1 MNYKE
6 REIQNRKRLTEA
18 FGDIT
23 ENSGIYVFVRY
34 EGGFKYGYGGQA
46 KHLQTRIA
54 QHLDGYDS
62 HIDFSIKKHGLYNK
76 ETCPHGWR
84 VLWAEVPIEYLDEAE
99 TAYIQAF
106 ASQGYQML
114 NKTSGGQGEG
124 KYGIA
129 PNKPSKGYRDGIA
142 QGEKN
147 IKRQIAILFEKYL
160 DVTIKGS
167 SNKIKERKLA
177 EFQEFLKGVENGQE
191 EV

>member
-62 HIDFSIKKHGLYNK
+62 HIDLSIKKHGLYNK

-84 VLWAEVPIEYLDEAE
+84 VLWAEVPIEYLDEVKRHTYRRLHHKAIKCLTRRVADKARE
-99 TAYIQAF
+99 NTE
-106 ASQGYQML
+106 L
-114 NKTSGGQGEG
+114 HPTS
-124 KYGIA
+124 
-129 PNKPSKGYRDGIA
+129 
-142 QGEKN
+142 
-147 IKRQIAILFEKYL
+147 RQKAIEM
-160 DVTIKGS
+160 
-167 SNKIKERKLA
+167 A
-177 EFQEFLKGVENGQE
+177 
-191 EV
+191 

>member
-1 MNYKE
+1 
-6 REIQNRKRLTEA
+6 
-18 FGDIT
+18 
-23 ENSGIYVFVRY
+23 
-34 EGGFKYGYGGQA
+34 
-46 KHLQTRIA
+46 
-54 QHLDGYDS
+54 
-62 HIDFSIKKHGLYNK
+62 
-76 ETCPHGWR
+76 
-84 VLWAEVPIEYLDEAE
+84 
-99 TAYIQAF
+99 
-106 ASQGYQML
+106 ML

-129 PNKPSKGYRDGIA
+129 PNKPSKSYRDGIA